1 MTRVD
6 RWSALALV
14 LCVSACGSDNGAG
27 EADIAMDVPV
37 VDVPGDATPDAEV
50 PTGPIVDPVC
60 DPEGLALGGTPIPID
75 DFFKPPDEVL
85 PFPNLARTTPDGGA
99 PNGFRPAFNLNAFA
113 PVLNVLDGFGSA
125 APFVVPL
132 TTAPHQDSL
141 TDGSVFLVRTDGA
154 DDPDLDPD
162 RLVKA
167 RVPVEVAFNDDA
179 GSLVVEPLV
188 PLEEGGR
195 FALVVTRCMKDA
207 DGNPVDRAPAMEA
220 LDGTDKAVSP
230 LVVEINRA
238 RRFLD
243 RWDVNLPEEAV
254 ALVLPTVVRSTTSR
268 LRGLVAAADKAGGF
282 DPVIEWA
289 MVPAL
294 PDGNL
299 DPAFL
304 AKYAGLA
311 EFIEDEIGV
320 DEAPLH
326 FYDAIGLAAQGHFT
340 VKRYLDPEQ
349 WAYLESGEAPEPIE
363 EHPVKFFMTIPKE
376 DPASGRVQPFPV
388 VVFQHAFGV
397 CKETAIGLA
406 GTFSR
411 LGLATIGID
420 AVAHGHRTKG
430 GDWSCALDPMTFLT
444 LGEPMRLWY
453 NFAESALDLAQL
465 AIMVRDL
472 DLDTYPLPDGDG
484 KPDVK
489 GDVVGISGQSMGAFL
504 SATTMGLYDG
514 IGPAVINVGG
524 GQEGLFFGWN
534 MVSSTGQDP
543 LTLSFSNLPGLILN
557 MMAPAQ
563 MAFDDVEPISFA
575 QGMFDKDGPA
585 NRQVLIQQA
594 MQDDAVAGACL
605 FRLARALGIPRMTP
619 GFYAFDGLEDA
630 PAPLKANLEGG
641 RTGALAQFSP
651 AEHAFLLTNHGAKD
665 DPYLVVRSQVQAA
678 FFMRSFFD
686 DGVSTIINPYDEKVL
701 APYLPE
707 E

>member
-1 MTRVD
+1 MRPSHVIP
-6 RWSALALV
+6 SLLVALGPVWLAAGCGGDDDGDGGTDLPGD
-14 LCVSACGSDNGAG
+14 VSG
-27 EADIAMDVPV
+27 EMDVP
-37 VDVPGDATPDAEV
+37 T
-50 PTGPIVDPVC
+50 TPIVSPVC
-60 DPEGLALGGTPIPID
+60 DPEGLAPGGTPVPID
-75 DFFKPPDEVL
+75 DFFQPPDEVR
-85 PFPNLARTTPDGGA
+85 PFPNLAMTTPDSGA

-113 PVLNVLDGFGSA
+113 PVLNVLDGFGST

-132 TTAPHQDSL
+132 ATAPHPESL
-141 TDGSVFLVRTDGA
+141 TDGSVFIVRTDGA
-154 DDPDLDPD
+154 DESGLDPD
-162 RLVKA
+162 RLANA
-167 RVPVEVAFNDDA
+167 RVPVEVAFNADA

-188 PLEEGGR
+188 PLVEGGR
-195 FALVVTRCMKDA
+195 YALVMTRCLKDEA
-207 DGNPVDRAPAMEA
+207 GNPVARAPAMDA
-220 LDGTDKAVSP
+220 LDGAGKSDTILAT
-230 LVVEINRA
+230 EIHRA

-243 RWDVNLPEEAV
+243 RLDVNLPEEAV
-254 ALVLPTVVRSTTSR
+254 ALVIPTVVRSTTSR
-268 LRGLVAAADKAGGF
+268 LRGLVAAADKVGGF

-289 MVPAL
+289 MAPAL

-304 AKYAGLA
+304 AKYEGLA
-311 EFIEDEIGV
+311 EFIEKEIGT

-340 VKRYLDPEQ
+340 VKRYLDPNK
-349 WAYLESGEAPEPIE
+349 WAYLESEEAPEPIE
-363 EHPVKFFMTIPKE
+363 EHPVKFFLTIPKE

-388 VVFQHAFGV
+388 VVYQHAFGV

-420 AVAHGHRTKG
+420 AVAHGHRAES
-430 GDWSCALDPMTFLT
+430 DEWSCALDPMTFLT

-472 DLDTYPLPDGDG
+472 DLDTYPLPGGDG

-524 GQEGLFFGWN
+524 GQEGLFFAWS

-543 LTLSFSNLPGLILN
+543 QTLSFSNLPSLILN

-563 MAFDDVEPISFA
+563 MVFDDVEPIAFA
-575 QGMFDKDGPA
+575 RRMFHKDGPA

-594 MQDDAVAGACL
+594 MQDDDVAGACL

-619 GFYAFDGLEDA
+619 GFHAFAGLEDA
-630 PAPLKANLEGG
+630 PAPLMANLEGG

-651 AEHAFLLTNHGAKD
+651 AEHAFLLTNHGAQD

-678 FFMRSFFD
+678 VFLRSFFD
-686 DGVSTIINPYDEKVL
+686 EGVSTVIDPYDEEVL
-701 APYLPE
+701 APYKPWKNP
-707 E
+707 